1 MSKISLKHS
10 GGNVVSLNSPTSAPT
25 SADVAFKLPNADGS
39 AGHFMKTDGS
49 GNLSFGAVSAGITEA
64 DSWVLATTYTASGGT
79 DTTEPVTNLARSS
92 FTGFGYLGS
101 GMTESSGVFTFP
113 STGFYLV
120 TAQFMINIQSNRAA
134 PQEQVEI
141 RFTTDNSTYTD
152 ASKGRTFGEDYSDSR
167 YSTITISALLDITN
181 VSTHKVRFK
190 TIMSNTS
197 RVIGDNTIGNATNF
211 KFIRLG
217 DT

>member
-1 MSKISLKHS
+1 MTAKIKLNAAS
-10 GGNVVSLNSPTSAPT
+10 GGGSISIQAPSSSSNNRVIT
-25 SADVAFKLPNADGS
+25 LPDIADGTLLTS
-39 AGHFMKTDGS
+39 SS
-49 GNLSFGAVSAGITEA
+49 GVGITEA
-64 DSWVLATTYTASGGT
+64 DSWDLTTTYTASSGT

-190 TIMSNTS
+190 TIMSNTT
-197 RVIGDNTIGNATNF
+197 RVIGNNTIGNATNF

>member
-1 MSKISLKHS
+1 MPIAVNGSGTITGISV
-10 GGNVVSLNSPTSAPT
+10 GGLPDGIVDTDMLANNAVTSAKAT
-25 SADVAFKLPNADGS
+25 GR
-39 AGHFMKTDGS
+39 
-49 GNLSFGAVSAGITEA
+49 GITEA
-64 DSWVLATTYTASGGT
+64 DSWVLATTYTASSGT

-134 PQEQVEI
+134 AQEQVEI

>member
-1 MSKISLKHS
+1 MAITINGNGTLTGVSV
-10 GGNVVSLNSPTSAPT
+10 GGLPDGIVDTDMLANNAVTSAKAT
-25 SADVAFKLPNADGS
+25 GR
-39 AGHFMKTDGS
+39 
-49 GNLSFGAVSAGITEA
+49 GITEA
-64 DSWVLATTYTASGGT
+64 DSWDLTTTYTASSGT

-190 TIMSNTS
+190 TIMSNTT
-197 RVIGDNTIGNATNF
+197 RVIGNNTIGNATNF

>member
-1 MSKISLKHS
+1 MTAKIKLNAAS
-10 GGNVVSLNSPTSAPT
+10 GGGSFSLQAPSSSSNNRVIT
-25 SADVAFKLPNADGS
+25 LPDIADGTLLTS
-39 AGHFMKTDGS
+39 SS
-49 GNLSFGAVSAGITEA
+49 GVGITEA
-64 DSWVLATTYTASGGT
+64 DSWDLTTTYTASSGT

-190 TIMSNTS
+190 TIMSNTT
-197 RVIGDNTIGNATNF
+197 RVIGNNTIGNATNF

>member
-10 GGNVVSLNSPTSAPT
+10 GGNVVSLNSPTNAPAA
-25 SADVAFKLPNADGS
+25 ADVAFKLPNADGS
-39 AGHFMKTDGS
+39 AGQFMKTDGS

-64 DSWVLATTYTASGGT
+64 DSWVLATTYTASGGQ

>member
-1 MSKISLKHS
+1 MPIAINGS
-10 GGNVVSLNSPTSAPT
+10 GSITGLSVGGLPDGIVDTDMLANNAVTSAKAT
-25 SADVAFKLPNADGS
+25 GR
-39 AGHFMKTDGS
+39 
-49 GNLSFGAVSAGITEA
+49 GITEA
-64 DSWVLATTYTASGGT
+64 DSWVLATTYTASSGT

>member
-1 MSKISLKHS
+1 MSQTEVQLIKSSSVVDGDIVGMSSSKLSGALPAIS
-10 GGNVVSLNSPTSAPT
+10 GASLTN
-25 SADVAFKLPNADGS
+25 LPAS
-39 AGHFMKTDGS
+39 
-49 GNLSFGAVSAGITEA
+49 GITEA
-64 DSWVLATTYTASGGT
+64 DSWDLTTTYTASSGT

-190 TIMSNTS
+190 TIMSNTT
-197 RVIGDNTIGNATNF
+197 RVIGNNTIGNATNF